1 MAILEST
8 LAPSSDAYKA
18 NRAGMLALISRMRAL
33 EERTRAASAG
43 AKDRFHKR
51 GQLLPR
57 ERVALVLDPGAPFIE
72 LSTLA
77 GYMFDVPDADKSVPG
92 GGVIA
97 GIGFV
102 AGVRCMVSAN
112 DSGIDA
118 GALQAY
124 GLDKTLRVQEL
135 ALENKLPYVQ
145 LVESAGANLLRY
157 RVEDFVRGG
166 NIFRNLARLSA
177 AGLPVVTV
185 THGSSTAGGAYQTG
199 LSDYIVMVRGRT
211 RAFLAG
217 PPLLKAAT
225 GEIATEEELGGAE
238 MHTSI
243 SGLGDYLAEDDR
255 DALRIARDIMAN
267 LEWDRPS
274 PDQTLHRP
282 PRHDPEELLGIMA
295 MDHKR
300 PVDMRQVIAR
310 IIDDSDFIEF
320 GANYGPATV
329 CGHARIEGQAI
340 GIITNNG
347 PLDPAGAN
355 KATHFIQA
363 CCQSRTPLLYLNNT
377 TGYMVGRAY
386 EEAGMIK
393 HGSKMIQAVT
403 SATVPQITIYCGA
416 SFGAGNYGMC
426 GRGFHPRFC
435 FSWPN
440 AKTAVMGG
448 EQAAETMAIV
458 TEAAAIRRGKP
469 VEKDKIDQM
478 KAQIIGVFD
487 GQMDVFSTSARVL
500 DDGVIDP
507 RDTRAYWPRCWR
519 SAARPKRASRGA
531 CSFRSRGHERRIDET
546 KAVPRHPD
554 RQSRRDRAADHAD
567 RAPSR
572 LWRGRGLFG
581 CRPRCTACAR
591 RGSGHSHRRGVAGAI
606 LSQDRGDHG
615 GRESQRRRR
624 CSSGLRLSGRERRFR
639 PRLPGCGPGVY
650 RAVARSHQGD
660 GQQGR
665 RQDHHAGGGR
675 TLCSRL
681 SRRRSERRG
690 DARGGEEHRISG
702 DDQGRRRRRRSRH
715 AAGHGCRRRSPIRCA
730 ARDPRRRARSAIR
743 PSFWS
748 AQFSIRATLKSRCS
762 ATRSAMPSI
771 SASAIARCSAGI
783 RN

>member
-1 MAILEST
+1 MSILDST
-8 LAPSSDAYKA
+8 IAPSSDAYKA
-18 NRAGMLALISRMRAL
+18 NRDGMLALIARMRAL
-33 EERTRAASAG
+33 EERTRTASAA

-57 ERVALVLDPGAPFIE
+57 ERVALVLDPGSPYIE

-77 GYMFDVPDADKSVPG
+77 GYMFDVRDADRSVPG
-92 GGVIA
+92 GGVVA

-102 AGVRCMVSAN
+102 SGVRCMVSAN

-118 GALQAY
+118 GALQPY

-225 GEIATEEELGGAE
+225 GEVATEEELGGAE

-255 DALRIARDIMAN
+255 DALRIARDIMAK
-267 LEWDRPS
+267 LEWDRSSVIEPPS
-274 PDQTLHRP
+274 FRP
-282 PRHDPEELLGIMA
+282 PRHDPEELLGIVP
-295 MDHKR
+295 MDYRR

-310 IIDDSDFIEF
+310 IVDDSDFLEF
-320 GANYGPATV
+320 SSLYGPATV
-329 CGHARIEGQAI
+329 CGHARIEGHAL
-340 GIITNNG
+340 GIISNNG
-347 PLDPAGAN
+347 PLDVAGAN

-377 TGYMVGRAY
+377 TGYMVGKEY

-469 VEKDKIDQM
+469 VEREKLDAM
-478 KAQIIGVFD
+478 KAEIIGVFD
-487 GQMDVFSTSARVL
+487 GQMDVFSTSARLL

-507 RDTRAYWPRCWR
+507 RDTRSVMAEVLAICREAEARNPQAMQF
-519 SAARPKRASRGA
+519 SVARP
-531 CSFRSRGHERRIDET
+531 
-546 KAVPRHPD
+546 
-554 RQSRRDRAADHAD
+554 
-567 RAPSR
+567 
-572 LWRGRGLFG
+572 
-581 CRPRCTACAR
+581 
-591 RGSGHSHRRGVAGAI
+591 
-606 LSQDRGDHG
+606 
-615 GRESQRRRR
+615 
-624 CSSGLRLSGRERRFR
+624 
-639 PRLPGCGPGVY
+639 
-650 RAVARSHQGD
+650 
-660 GQQGR
+660 
-665 RQDHHAGGGR
+665 
-675 TLCSRL
+675 
-681 SRRRSERRG
+681 
-690 DARGGEEHRISG
+690 
-702 DDQGRRRRRRSRH
+702 
-715 AAGHGCRRRSPIRCA
+715 
-730 ARDPRRRARSAIR
+730 
-743 PSFWS
+743 
-748 AQFSIRATLKSRCS
+748 
-762 ATRSAMPSI
+762 
-771 SASAIARCSAGI
+771 
-783 RN
+783 

>member
-1 MAILEST
+1 MTILEST
-8 LAPSSDAYKA
+8 IAPSSDAYKA
-18 NRAGMLALISRMRAL
+18 NRVGMLALIARMRAL
-33 EERTRAASAG
+33 EERTRTASAA

-51 GQLLPR
+51 GQSLPR
-57 ERVALVLDPGAPFIE
+57 ERVALVLDPGASFIE

-77 GYMFDVPDADKSVPG
+77 GYMFDVSDADKSVPG

-102 AGVRCMVSAN
+102 SGVRCMVSAN

-118 GALQAY
+118 GALQPY

-238 MHTSI
+238 MHTGI

-255 DALRIARDIMAN
+255 DALRIARDIMAK
-267 LEWDRPS
+267 LEWDRPAAAEQPLS
-274 PDQTLHRP
+274 ALP
-282 PRHDPEELLGIMA
+282 PRHDPEELLGIVP
-295 MDHKR
+295 MDYRR

-310 IIDDSDFIEF
+310 IVDDSDFLEF
-320 GANYGPATV
+320 SPRYGPATV
-329 CGHARIEGQAI
+329 CGHVRIEGHAL

-347 PLDPAGAN
+347 PLDVAGAN

-377 TGYMVGRAY
+377 TGYMVGREY

-458 TEAAAIRRGKP
+458 TEAAAARRGKP
-469 VEKDKIDQM
+469 VEREKLDAM
-478 KAQIIGVFD
+478 KAEIIGVFD

-507 RDTRAYWPRCWR
+507 RDTRGVLAEVLAVCREAEARKPQAMQF
-519 SAARPKRASRGA
+519 SVARP
-531 CSFRSRGHERRIDET
+531 
-546 KAVPRHPD
+546 
-554 RQSRRDRAADHAD
+554 
-567 RAPSR
+567 
-572 LWRGRGLFG
+572 
-581 CRPRCTACAR
+581 
-591 RGSGHSHRRGVAGAI
+591 
-606 LSQDRGDHG
+606 
-615 GRESQRRRR
+615 
-624 CSSGLRLSGRERRFR
+624 
-639 PRLPGCGPGVY
+639 
-650 RAVARSHQGD
+650 
-660 GQQGR
+660 
-665 RQDHHAGGGR
+665 
-675 TLCSRL
+675 
-681 SRRRSERRG
+681 
-690 DARGGEEHRISG
+690 
-702 DDQGRRRRRRSRH
+702 
-715 AAGHGCRRRSPIRCA
+715 
-730 ARDPRRRARSAIR
+730 
-743 PSFWS
+743 
-748 AQFSIRATLKSRCS
+748 
-762 ATRSAMPSI
+762 
-771 SASAIARCSAGI
+771 
-783 RN
+783 

>member
-1 MAILEST
+1 MSIIESSIST
-8 LAPSSDAYKA
+8 SGDAFKA
-18 NRAGMLALISRMRAL
+18 NRDGMLALIGRMRAL
-33 EERTRAASAG
+33 EERTCAASAK
-43 AKDRFHKR
+43 AKERFHKR

-57 ERVALVLDPGAPFIE
+57 ERVALVLDPGAPFLE
-72 LSTLA
+72 LSTLT

-92 GGVIA
+92 GGLIA

-118 GALQAY
+118 GALQPY
-124 GLDKTLRVQEL
+124 GLDKTIRVQEI

-145 LVESAGANLLRY
+145 LVESAGANLLKY

-177 AGLPVVTV
+177 AGLPVVTI

-238 MHTSI
+238 MHTSV
-243 SGLGDYLAEDDR
+243 SGLGDFLAEDDR
-255 DALRIARDIMAN
+255 DALRIARDIMGG
-267 LEWDRPS
+267 LGWDRPS
-274 PDQTLHRP
+274 TAQTNAKP
-282 PRHDPEELLGIMA
+282 PRYDSDELLGVMP

-310 IIDDSDFIEF
+310 IADDSDFIEF
-320 GANYGPATV
+320 GTNYGIATV
-329 CGHARIEGQAI
+329 CGHARIEGHAV

-363 CCQSRTPLLYLNNT
+363 CCQSHTPIIYLNNT
-377 TGYMVGRAY
+377 TGYMVGKAY

-403 SATVPQITIYCGA
+403 SATVPQITLYCGA

-458 TEAAAIRRGKP
+458 AEAGAARKGIAVDRAQL
-469 VEKDKIDQM
+469 DKM
-478 KAQIIGVFD
+478 KAGITSVFD
-487 GQMDVFSTSARVL
+487 SQMDVFATSARVL

-507 RDTRAYWPRCWR
+507 RDTRAVLAQTLAICREAEARTPQKMQF
-519 SAARPKRASRGA
+519 SVARP
-531 CSFRSRGHERRIDET
+531 
-546 KAVPRHPD
+546 
-554 RQSRRDRAADHAD
+554 
-567 RAPSR
+567 
-572 LWRGRGLFG
+572 
-581 CRPRCTACAR
+581 
-591 RGSGHSHRRGVAGAI
+591 
-606 LSQDRGDHG
+606 
-615 GRESQRRRR
+615 
-624 CSSGLRLSGRERRFR
+624 
-639 PRLPGCGPGVY
+639 
-650 RAVARSHQGD
+650 
-660 GQQGR
+660 
-665 RQDHHAGGGR
+665 
-675 TLCSRL
+675 
-681 SRRRSERRG
+681 
-690 DARGGEEHRISG
+690 
-702 DDQGRRRRRRSRH
+702 
-715 AAGHGCRRRSPIRCA
+715 
-730 ARDPRRRARSAIR
+730 
-743 PSFWS
+743 
-748 AQFSIRATLKSRCS
+748 
-762 ATRSAMPSI
+762 
-771 SASAIARCSAGI
+771 
-783 RN
+783 